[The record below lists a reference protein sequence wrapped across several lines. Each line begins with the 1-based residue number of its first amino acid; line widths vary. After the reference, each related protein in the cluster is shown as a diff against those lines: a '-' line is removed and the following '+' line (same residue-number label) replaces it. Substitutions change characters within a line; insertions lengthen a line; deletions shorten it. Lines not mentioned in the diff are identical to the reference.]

1 MTTAFTKEIHNSTD
15 RVESQTPEGRKI
27 LNLSAMWKELFMRSS
42 RTIYTV
48 WLIQFMQT
56 LSKNKSAGKNGISRL
71 QHFLN
76 ALSQELSLFLANMG
90 TLSFVGKDHYYLLE
104 YGTGTN
110 DPDFYFRPSNG
121 NTYTMEAKMYFS
133 RDSYTKLLGTTNF
146 HNADYVIIFII
157 GTKEW
162 LISRKIDN
170 YNTLYSIKQLSDT
183 DPQLTELV
191 LPEIITTIQ
200 FYTTDD
206 NTKKLADRTDA
217 EVPETVYYRT
227 YNNTVGQEVA

>member
-1 MTTAFTKEIHNSTD
+1 MSTAFTKEVYNNLEQ
-15 RVESQTPEGRKI
+15 VEAHTTSGRLI
-27 LNLSAMWKELFMRSS
+27 LNLLAMWKVLFERSS
-42 RTIYTV
+42 MSIYTAS
-48 WLIQFMQT
+48 LIKFMQT
-56 LSKNKSAGKNGISRL
+56 LSNNKSAGKNGISRL

-76 ALSQELSLFLANMG
+76 ALSQELSLFLANID
-90 TLSFVGKDHYYLLE
+90 TLSFVSKDHYYLLE

-121 NTYTMEAKMYFS
+121 NTYTLEAKMYFS
-133 RDSYTKLLGTTNF
+133 RDSYTKLLATTNF
-146 HNADYVIIFII
+146 HSADYVIIFII

-170 YNTLYSIKQLSDT
+170 YSTLYSIKQLSDT
-183 DPQLTELV
+183 DQQLTELI

-200 FYTTDD
+200 FYTTDA

-227 YNNTVGQEVA
+227 YNNTVSQEVA